1 MRKSNDDVWIFLPDA
16 RAGRN
21 DPCGGHRYRYGV
33 VYDVLL
39 DTGQT
44 TGASNQPRLP
54 IRFKDSTGFLSGL
67 RTWGSHPST

>member
-21 DPCGGHRYRYGV
+21 DACGGDRYRYGV
-33 VYDVLL
+33 MYDVLL

-44 TGASNQPRLP
+44 TSHQINPVCQYASRVRLA
-54 IRFKDSTGFLSGL
+54 F
-67 RTWGSHPST
+67 